1 MDVRTSTPAVPVV
14 EYAARPAPPPPPEP
28 PAPTL
33 SDRVLALAD
42 RHRRKLF
49 LGLLVIY
56 LLGFNAQWRVEP
68 DSALYLTVGRNLA
81 EGHGYTYHG
90 QPHHLAYPGLPLLFS
105 GIFKLFGTR
114 TLVPS
119 LVVMLLIGAATL
131 ALTYRLFLLYAGRP
145 TAVLMTFGLG
155 ISRLFYRYCF
165 ELLSD
170 MPFLLGVMAFLAGFE
185 AIFHRRHD
193 GGESDDAA
201 AHPVK
206 WFDWVLLIGGLATA
220 IAMRPS
226 MWALLAATVLA
237 LAWTTIR
244 GGFRWKQAIPLGL
257 AILAAGIL
265 FWKLDP
271 RRNGHAAMG
280 DYEDALVEF
289 AIGHVGTL
297 FHNLFFVNLPKLFQA
312 TLSQTLFGA
321 RLGPGLSDL
330 AGVGVVLVC
339 ATMLRDRPLWFLWV
353 AMTFVMMLVAIEPLD
368 RYFLEALPLMVF
380 AWWRGIRWLNQRLPQ
395 MRFGRHR
402 VSRRWADW
410 VFAGLFCLG
419 GTTNLLRVGEFVVE
433 QRRPH
438 FLNSYKE
445 GRYASSNQV
454 AKLVHDRVDAHGWV
468 LATPKFARIL
478 TFLSHRNVAGPHE
491 PVDLDPNR
499 ESVFVLEPIDD
510 MVRQRLDQL
519 QIRLGGQVGPDIE
532 SKFDPEPWQ
541 LRKAESQ

>member
-1 MDVRTSTPAVPVV
+1 MDVRTSTPAAPVV
-14 EYAARPAPPPPPEP
+14 EYAPRPASPSPEP
-28 PAPTL
+28 SAATL

-42 RHRRKLF
+42 RHRRKL
-49 LGLLVIY
+49 LVVLLFIY

-81 EGHGYTYHG
+81 EGHGYTFHG

-105 GIFKLFGTR
+105 GIFKLFGSG

-119 LVVMLLIGAATL
+119 LVIMLLIGAATL
-131 ALTYRLFLLYAGRP
+131 ALTYRLFYLFAGRP
-145 TAVLMTFGLG
+145 TAVLMTFGVG

-185 AIFHRRHD
+185 AIFHRRSDRNDSGGD
-193 GGESDDAA
+193 GG
-201 AHPVK
+201 AHPAK
-206 WFDWVLLIGGLATA
+206 WFDWLLLIGGLATA

-226 MWALLAATVLA
+226 MWALLLATVLA
-237 LAWTTIR
+237 LAWSTIR

-257 AILAAGIL
+257 AVLAAGVV
-265 FWKLDP
+265 FWKFDP
-271 RRNGHAAMG
+271 RRSGHAAMG

-297 FHNLFFVNLPKLFQA
+297 IHNLFFINIPKLFQA

-380 AWWRGIRWLNQRLPQ
+380 AWWRGIRWLNHRLPQ
-395 MRFGRHR
+395 MRFGGRR
-402 VSRRWADW
+402 VSRAWADW
-410 VFAGLFCLG
+410 IFAGLFILG
-419 GTTNLLRVGEFVVE
+419 GTVNLMRVGGFVVE

-445 GRYASSNQV
+445 GRYASSKQV
-454 AKLVHDRVDAHGWV
+454 ARLLHDRVDPHGWV

-478 TFLSHRNVAGPHE
+478 TFLSHRNVVGPRE
-491 PVDLDPNR
+491 PVDLDPSR
-499 ESVFVLEPIDD
+499 EPVFVLQPIDD
-510 MVRQRLDQL
+510 LVRERLDEA
-519 QIRLGGQVGPDIE
+519 QIRIGAQVGPEIQ
-532 SKFDPEPWQ
+532 SKYDPEPWR
-541 LRKAESQ
+541 LRKAEPQ

>member
-14 EYAARPAPPPPPEP
+14 DYAPRPASPSPQP

-42 RHRRKLF
+42 RHRRKL
-49 LGLLVIY
+49 LVALVLIY

-81 EGHGYTYHG
+81 EGHGYTFHG
-90 QPHHLAYPGLPLLFS
+90 QPHHLAYPGLPLLFA
-105 GIFKLFGTR
+105 GIFKLFGSR
-114 TLVPS
+114 SLVPS
-119 LVVMLLIGAATL
+119 LVVMLLLGAAAL
-131 ALTYRLFLLYAGRP
+131 ALTYRLFYLFAGRP
-145 TAVLMTFGLG
+145 TAVLLTFGLG

-185 AIFHRRHD
+185 AIFHGRRD
-193 GGESDDAA
+193 PDPSDDRET
-201 AHPVK
+201 HPARWV
-206 WFDWVLLIGGLATA
+206 DWLFLVAGLGTA
-220 IAMRPS
+220 VAMRPS
-226 MWALLAATVLA
+226 MWALLLATVLA
-237 LAWTTIR
+237 LAWSSTR
-244 GGFRWKQAIPLGL
+244 GGFRWKQALPLAL
-257 AILAAGIL
+257 AVLGAGIV

-271 RRNGHAAMG
+271 RRGGRAAMG

-297 FHNLFFVNLPKLFQA
+297 IHNLFFINVPKLFQV

-321 RLGPGLSDL
+321 RLGPGLSDV
-330 AGVGVVLVC
+330 AGAAVILVC

-368 RYFLEALPLMVF
+368 RYFLETLPLMVF

-395 MRFGRHR
+395 LRFGRHR
-402 VSRRWADW
+402 ISPRWADW
-410 VFAGLFCLG
+410 IFAGLFVLG
-419 GTTNLLRVGEFVVE
+419 GTTNLLRVGAFVVE

-454 AKLVHDRVDAHGWV
+454 AQLLRDHVAPDGWV
-468 LATPKFARIL
+468 LGTPKFARIL
-478 TFLSHRNVAGPHE
+478 TFLSHRNVVGPRE
-491 PVDLDPNR
+491 PVDLDPSR
-499 ESVFVLEPIDD
+499 ARVFVLQPIDEL
-510 MVRQRLDQL
+510 VRQRLDAL
-519 QIRLGGQVGPDIE
+519 PVRIGAQVGPNVE
-532 SKFDPEPWQ
+532 SKFDPEPWR
-541 LRKAESQ
+541 LRKVEPQ